1 MATRS
6 DLLLEALRRFFE
18 IPDHTQQLKDILEHR
33 RGVSLRN
40 LEWFVTNYSRQT
52 NVTYTTPTGRQ
63 FTVHV
68 AYKSSLDGY
77 SKKFF
82 DPFCRT
88 ERIDFHGFTTTVAQL
103 NFIRWCIVNGIVDY
117 ITEKGV
123 LHIRRKFEEARIHSS
138 TDTSC
143 KTFQS
148 EVKESGQKSDP
159 DVSSVN
165 SVC

>member
-1 MATRS
+1 
-6 DLLLEALRRFFE
+6 
-18 IPDHTQQLKDILEHR
+18 
-33 RGVSLRN
+33 
-40 LEWFVTNYSRQT
+40 
-52 NVTYTTPTGRQ
+52 VTYKTPTGRQ

-88 ERIDFHGFTTTVAQL
+88 ERIEFQGFTTTIAQL

-123 LHIRRKFEEARIHSS
+123 LHIRRKFGEV
-138 TDTSC
+138 C
-143 KTFQS
+143 TFQP
-148 EVKESGQKSDP
+148 ELKVSGQE
-159 DVSSVN
+159 
-165 SVC
+165 

>member
-18 IPDHTQQLKDILEHR
+18 VPEHTQQLRDILEHR

-88 ERIDFHGFTTTVAQL
+88 ERIEFQGFTTTVAQL

-123 LHIRRKFEEARIHSS
+123 LHIRRKFEETCSHNN
-138 TDTSC
+138 TDTTC

-148 EVKESGQKSDP
+148 GVKELDQKSGP
-159 DVSSVN
+159 DASSVN
-165 SVC
+165 

>member
-18 IPDHTQQLKDILEHR
+18 VPDHTQQLKDILEHR

-52 NVTYTTPTGRQ
+52 NVTYKTSTGRQ

-88 ERIDFHGFTTTVAQL
+88 ERIDFQGFTTTVAQL

-123 LHIRRKFEEARIHSS
+123 LHVRRKFEEAHSHNN

-148 EVKESGQKSDP
+148 EVQELDQRLGP
-159 DVSSVN
+159 GASSVN
-165 SVC
+165 

>member
-18 IPDHTQQLKDILEHR
+18 VPEHAQQLKDILEHR

-88 ERIDFHGFTTTVAQL
+88 ERIEFQGFTTTIAQL

-123 LHIRRKFEEARIHSS
+123 LHIRRKFEEARSHSS

-148 EVKESGQKSDP
+148 EVKELGQILDP
-159 DVSSVN
+159 SASSVN
-165 SVC
+165 

>member
-18 IPDHTQQLKDILEHR
+18 VPDHTQQLKDILEHR

-52 NVTYTTPTGRQ
+52 NVTYKTSTGRQ

-88 ERIDFHGFTTTVAQL
+88 ERIDFQGFTTTVAQL

-123 LHIRRKFEEARIHSS
+123 LHVRRKFEEAHSHNN

-148 EVKESGQKSDP
+148 EVQELDQMSDP
-159 DVSSVN
+159 GVSSVN
-165 SVC
+165 

>member
-6 DLLLEALRRFFE
+6 DLLLDALRRFFE
-18 IPDHTQQLKDILEHR
+18 VPEHTHQLKDILEHR

-52 NVTYTTPTGRQ
+52 NVTYKTPTGRQ

-82 DPFCRT
+82 DPFC
-88 ERIDFHGFTTTVAQL
+88 
-103 NFIRWCIVNGIVDY
+103 
-117 ITEKGV
+117 
-123 LHIRRKFEEARIHSS
+123 
-138 TDTSC
+138 
-143 KTFQS
+143 
-148 EVKESGQKSDP
+148 
-159 DVSSVN
+159 
-165 SVC
+165 

>member
-6 DLLLEALRRFFE
+6 DLLLDALRRFFDVPE
-18 IPDHTQQLKDILEHR
+18 HAQQLKDILEHR

-88 ERIDFHGFTTTVAQL
+88 ERIEFQGFTTTIAQL

-123 LHIRRKFEEARIHSS
+123 LRIRRKFEDSCTHSS

-143 KTFQS
+143 TTFQS
-148 EVKESGQKSDP
+148 EGTGSDQKSGLDA
-159 DVSSVN
+159 SSVH

>member
-1 MATRS
+1 MSRSETLLDSINSFYTVPEHATH
-6 DLLLEALRRFFE
+6 LVN
-18 IPDHTQQLKDILEHR
+18 ILEK
-33 RGVSLRN
+33 RGNVSLRN

-52 NVTYTTPTGRQ
+52 NVTYKTPTGRQ

-88 ERIDFHGFTTTVAQL
+88 ERIEFQGFTTTIAQL

-123 LHIRRKFEEARIHSS
+123 LHIRRKYEEE
-138 TDTSC
+138 TDGSRRT
-143 KTFQS
+143 
-148 EVKESGQKSDP
+148 VIAKE
-159 DVSSVN
+159 
-165 SVC
+165 

>member
-18 IPDHTQQLKDILEHR
+18 VPEHAQQLKDILEHR

-88 ERIDFHGFTTTVAQL
+88 ERIEFQGFTTTIAQL

-123 LHIRRKFEEARIHSS
+123 LHIRRKFEEGHTHSS
-138 TDTSC
+138 KDTLC

-148 EVKESGQKSDP
+148 EVKESDQTLNPSA
-159 DVSSVN
+159 SSVN
-165 SVC
+165 

>member
-18 IPDHTQQLKDILEHR
+18 VPDHTQQLKDILEHR

-52 NVTYTTPTGRQ
+52 NVTYKTPTGRQ

-88 ERIDFHGFTTTVAQL
+88 ERIDFQGFTTTVAQL
-103 NFIRWCIVNGIVDY
+103 NFIRCV
-117 ITEKGV
+117 
-123 LHIRRKFEEARIHSS
+123 SS
-138 TDTSC
+138 T
-143 KTFQS
+143 
-148 EVKESGQKSDP
+148 
-159 DVSSVN
+159 VSSITLPRKECCISAGNLKRDIAIVVQIHRVRLFN
-165 SVC
+165 LR

>member
-18 IPDHTQQLKDILEHR
+18 VPEHAQQLKDILEHR

-52 NVTYTTPTGRQ
+52 NVTYTTATGRQ

-88 ERIDFHGFTTTVAQL
+88 ERIEFQGFTTTVAQL

-123 LHIRRKFEEARIHSS
+123 LHIRRKFEEGHIHNSKG
-138 TDTSC
+138 TSY

-148 EVKESGQKSDP
+148 EVKESDQKSDP
-159 DVSSVN
+159 NVSSV
-165 SVC
+165 S

>member
-1 MATRS
+1 MSSRS
-6 DLLLEALRRFFE
+6 DLLLEALKRFFE
-18 IPDHTQQLKDILEHR
+18 VPEHGQQLKDILEHR

-40 LEWFVTNYSRQT
+40 LEWFVTNYSRKT

-88 ERIDFHGFTTTVAQL
+88 ERIEFMGLTTTVAQL
-103 NFIRWCIVNGIVDY
+103 NFIRWCITNGIVDY

-123 LHIRRKFEEARIHSS
+123 PSLKATQLDHPKSLKEHIHNN

-143 KTFQS
+143 TI
-148 EVKESGQKSDP
+148 VESVVQE
-159 DVSSVN
+159 
-165 SVC
+165 

>member
-18 IPDHTQQLKDILEHR
+18 TPEHAQQLKDILEHR

-52 NVTYTTPTGRQ
+52 NVTYTTAKGRQ

-88 ERIDFHGFTTTVAQL
+88 ERIKFQGFTTTIAQL

-123 LHIRRKFEEARIHSS
+123 LHIRRKFEEARTHSS

-143 KTFQS
+143 KNFQS
-148 EVKESGQKSDP
+148 EVKELGQTPDP
-159 DVSSVN
+159 GVSSA
-165 SVC
+165 S

>member
-18 IPDHTQQLKDILEHR
+18 VPEHTQQLKDILEHR

-88 ERIDFHGFTTTVAQL
+88 ERIEFQGFTTTIAQL

-138 TDTSC
+138 TDTLC

-148 EVKESGQKSDP
+148 GVKELGQKSDP
-159 DVSSVN
+159 DVSSV
-165 SVC
+165 S

>member
-18 IPDHTQQLKDILEHR
+18 IPENTQQLKDILEHR

-88 ERIDFHGFTTTVAQL
+88 ERIEFQGFTTTIAQL

-123 LHIRRKFEEARIHSS
+123 LHIRRKFEEARSHNN
-138 TDTSC
+138 TDTLC

-148 EVKESGQKSDP
+148 EVKEPGQKPDP
-159 DVSSVN
+159 GVSSVN
-165 SVC
+165 

>member
-6 DLLLEALRRFFE
+6 DLLLDALRRFFE
-18 IPDHTQQLKDILEHR
+18 VPEHAQQLKDILEHR

-88 ERIDFHGFTTTVAQL
+88 ERIEFHGLTTTIAQL

-123 LHIRRKFEEARIHSS
+123 LQIRRKFAEEHIHNS
-138 TDTSC
+138 TDTLC

-148 EVKESGQKSDP
+148 EEPMLDQKLNQGESF
-159 DVSSVN
+159 VS
-165 SVC
+165 